1 MKLTG
6 DDFDGD
12 DIHDGDDDDYGV
24 LLDVLDEADQGR
36 LVDPPVLEVVLLLS
50 KHPLACTMAT
60 NQFRSKALRKQQI
73 TITAFIRHQIPQAKA
88 AT

>member
-1 MKLTG
+1 M
-6 DDFDGD
+6 DGD
-12 DIHDGDDDDYGV
+12 DIHDDDGDDYDV

-36 LVDPPVLEVVLLLS
+36 LVDPPVLEIVLFLA
-50 KHPLACTMAT
+50 KHPLTCTMAT
-60 NQFRSKALRKQQI
+60 NQFRSKALRRKQQI

>member
-1 MKLTG
+1 MN
-6 DDFDGD
+6 DVHGD
-12 DIHDGDDDDYGV
+12 DIHDGDDEYDDV
-24 LLDVLDEADQGR
+24 LLDEADQGR
-36 LVDPPVLEVVLLLS
+36 LVDPPVLEIVLLLP

-73 TITAFIRHQIPQAKA
+73 TNTAFIRHQIPQAKA